1 VAFEAVWFGD
11 GELLPAMK
19 ARAEA
24 AGLSGSVRFPGSVP
38 RTEVMTAVR
47 DADMFLFC
55 HQTEESP
62 RCLVEAIASGSPI
75 VGYSSQ
81 YARDLVDTGETFVE
95 RGDVRTLAERL
106 ARLDA
111 DRGAMAR
118 LARAALQ
125 SSLRLDRDAAIFERV
140 RLVKEFMP
148 LGQSGEPAGRLL
160 AKSDDVCNMRGGSL
174 PPCDIGRCRRQPLA
188 RHGCSCSR
196 ANDFRTE
203 GEEHQ

>member
-1 VAFEAVWFGD
+1 MTNRPPRVLIYSHD
-11 GELLPAMK
+11 SY
-19 ARAEA
+19 
-24 AGLSGSVRFPGSVP
+24 GLGHLR
-38 RTEVMTAVR
+38 
-47 DADMFLFC
+47 
-55 HQTEESP
+55 
-62 RCLVEAIASGSPI
+62 RCRAIAQSLVSYREDLSILMISGSPI

-148 LGQSGEPAGRLL
+148 LGQSGEPAGSGTAAAARQARGADPTL
-160 AKSDDVCNMRGGSL
+160 AVAD
-174 PPCDIGRCRRQPLA
+174 
-188 RHGCSCSR
+188 
-196 ANDFRTE
+196 
-203 GEEHQ
+203 